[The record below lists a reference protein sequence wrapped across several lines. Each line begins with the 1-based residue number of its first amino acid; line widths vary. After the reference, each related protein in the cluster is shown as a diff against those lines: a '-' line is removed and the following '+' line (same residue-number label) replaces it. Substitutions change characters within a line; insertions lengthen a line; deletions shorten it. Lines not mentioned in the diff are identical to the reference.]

1 MCSYKLTYNDHGNR
15 NDDRDAAG
23 DRTTDSS
30 QQKKDDLEH
39 GESQAQ
45 VLKFELVYNLL
56 KRDESAFFL
65 SKKS

>member
-1 MCSYKLTYNDHGNR
+1 MSFCRWKLTYNDHGNR

-30 QQKKDDLEH
+30 QQKKNDLEQ

-45 VLKFELVYNLL
+45 VLL
-56 KRDESAFFL
+56 KLIQLAEKRR
-65 SKKS
+65 